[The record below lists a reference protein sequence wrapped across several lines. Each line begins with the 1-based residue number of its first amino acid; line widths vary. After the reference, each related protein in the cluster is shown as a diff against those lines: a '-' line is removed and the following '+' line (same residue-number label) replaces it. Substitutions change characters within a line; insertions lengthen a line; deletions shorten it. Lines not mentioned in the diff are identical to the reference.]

1 MSIKPQRT
9 KPEENVMSRSRSW
22 IIALAAAVLGAGS
35 AQAQIKIGI
44 TMSASGPGA
53 ALGQPQSK
61 TVAALPKTIAGQA
74 VTYFALD
81 DESDP
86 TKGAQNARKL
96 ITEEKVD
103 VLIGS
108 SLTPVSLPLID
119 IAAEAKTPLMTMAAA
134 AVLVLPMDT
143 KRKWV
148 FKVVPNDDIMA
159 NAILKYIAKTGVKTL
174 GYIGVSDAY
183 GEGYYKVLSE
193 VAPKLGITLTGH
205 EVYARSDA
213 SVTGQVLKILATK
226 PDAVFVASAGTPAV
240 LPQKALRE
248 RGYKGPVFQTHGVAT
263 EEFIKLGGK
272 DVDGAVFTGEA
283 FTVVND
289 LSADSPFRK
298 VTANFIDAYKA
309 ANGGVIPSIFGAHL
323 WDSMTLV
330 EHAIPAALKVAKP
343 GTPEFRAALRDEIE
357 KTKDLALNNGLSNM
371 TPDNHNGYDE
381 RSAFL
386 IKVQDGAFKL
396 VK

>member
-1 MSIKPQRT
+1 M
-9 KPEENVMSRSRSW
+9 
-22 IIALAAAVLGAGS
+22 IALAAVLGISS
-35 AQAQIKIGI
+35 AQAQIKVGI

-61 TVAALPKTIAGQA
+61 TVAALPKEIAGQKI
-74 VTYFALD
+74 TYFALD

-86 TKGAQNARKL
+86 TKGAQNGRKL
-96 ITEEKVD
+96 IAEEKVD

-134 AVLVLPMDT
+134 AILVAPMDD

-159 NAILKYIAKTGVKTL
+159 NAILKYIVKTGAKTL

-193 VAPKLGITLTGH
+193 VAPKLGVTLTGH

-213 SVTGQVLKILATK
+213 SVTGQVLKIIATK

-248 RGYKGPVFQTHGVAT
+248 RGYKGPIFQTHGVAT

-272 DVDGAVFTGEA
+272 DVDGAIFTGEA

-289 LSADSPFRK
+289 LPADSPFRK
-298 VTANFIDAYKA
+298 PTNAFIDAYKA
-309 ANGGVIPSIFGAHL
+309 ANGNIPSIFGAHL
-323 WDSMTLV
+323 WDSMSHV
-330 EHAIPAALKVAKP
+330 ERAIPAALKVAKP
-343 GTPEFRAALRDEIE
+343 GTAEFRAALRDEIE
-357 KTKDLALNNGLSNM
+357 KTKDFALNNGLSNM

-381 RSAFL
+381 RSAFV
-386 IKVQDGAFKL
+386 IEVKDGAFHL

>member
-1 MSIKPQRT
+1 MLRF
-9 KPEENVMSRSRSW
+9 SW
-22 IIALAAAVLGAGS
+22 MIALATVLGLSS
-35 AQAQIKIGI
+35 AQAQIKVGI

-61 TVAALPKTIAGQA
+61 TVAALPKEIAGQKIS
-74 VTYFALD
+74 YFALD

-86 TKGAQNARKL
+86 TKGAQNGRKL

-134 AVLVLPMDT
+134 AILVAPMDD

-159 NAILKYIAKTGVKTL
+159 NAILKYIAKTGAKTL

-193 VAPKLGITLTGH
+193 VAPKLGVTLTGH

-213 SVTGQVLKILATK
+213 SVTGQVLKIIATK

-248 RGYKGPVFQTHGVAT
+248 RGYKGPIFQTHGVAT

-272 DVDGAVFTGEA
+272 DVDGAIFTGEA

-289 LSADSPFRK
+289 LPADSPFRK
-298 VTANFIDAYKA
+298 PTTAFIEAYKA
-309 ANGGVIPSIFGAHL
+309 ANGSIPSIFGAHL
-323 WDSMTLV
+323 WDSMSHV
-330 EHAIPAALKVAKP
+330 ERAIPAALKVAKP

-357 KTKDLALNNGLSNM
+357 KTKDFALNNGLSNM

-381 RSAFL
+381 RSAFV
-386 IKVQDGAFKL
+386 IEVKDGAFHLK
-396 VK
+396 

>member
-1 MSIKPQRT
+1 MIRK
-9 KPEENVMSRSRSW
+9 SW
-22 IIALAAAVLGAGS
+22 MIALATVLGLSS
-35 AQAQIKIGI
+35 AQAQIKVGI

-61 TVAALPKTIAGQA
+61 TVAALPKEIAGQKI
-74 VTYFALD
+74 TYFALD

-86 TKGAQNARKL
+86 TKGAQNGRKL

-134 AVLVLPMDT
+134 AVLVAPMDE

-159 NAILKYIAKTGVKTL
+159 NAILKYIAKTGAKTL

-193 VAPKLGITLTGH
+193 VAPKLGVTLTGH

-213 SVTGQVLKILATK
+213 SVTGQVLKIIATK

-248 RGYKGPVFQTHGVAT
+248 RGYKGPIFQTHGVAT

-272 DVDGAVFTGEA
+272 DVDGAIFTGEA

-289 LSADSPFRK
+289 LPADSPFRK
-298 VTANFIDAYKA
+298 PTTAFIDAYKA
-309 ANGGVIPSIFGAHL
+309 ANGNIPSIFGAHL
-323 WDSMTLV
+323 WDSMSHV
-330 EHAIPAALKVAKP
+330 ERAIPAALKVAKP
-343 GTPEFRAALRDEIE
+343 GTAEFRAALRDEIE
-357 KTKDLALNNGLSNM
+357 KTKDFALNNGLSNM

-381 RSAFL
+381 RSAFV
-386 IKVQDGAFKL
+386 IEVKDGAFHL

>member
-1 MSIKPQRT
+1 MLGNKGWM
-9 KPEENVMSRSRSW
+9 V
-22 IIALAAAVLGAGS
+22 ALAAIVLSAGA
-35 AQAQIKIGI
+35 AQAQIKVGI

-53 ALGQPQSK
+53 ALGQPQNK
-61 TVAALPKTIAGQA
+61 TVAALPKEIAGQK
-74 VTYFALD
+74 VEYFALD

-96 ITEEKVD
+96 LTEEKVD
-103 VLIGS
+103 VLLGS

-119 IAAEAKTPLMTMAAA
+119 IAAEAKTPLLSLAAA
-134 AVLVLPMDT
+134 AVLVAPMDD
-143 KRKWV
+143 KKKWV

-159 NAILKYIAKTGVKTL
+159 NAILKYIAKSGVKNL

-193 VAPKLGITLTGH
+193 AAPKLGITLTGH

-213 SVTGQVLKILATK
+213 SVTGQVLKIIASK

-248 RGYKGPVFQTHGVAT
+248 RGYKGPIFQTHGVAT

-272 DVDGAVFTGEA
+272 DVEGAIFTGEA

-289 LSADSPFRK
+289 LPADSPFRK
-298 VTANFIDAYKA
+298 TTAAFVDAYKA
-309 ANGGVIPSIFGAHL
+309 ANGGVTPSIFGAHL

-357 KTKDLALNNGLSNM
+357 KGKDIALNNGLSTM

-386 IKVQDGAFKL
+386 IEVKDGGFHL

>member
-1 MSIKPQRT
+1 MLRK
-9 KPEENVMSRSRSW
+9 SW
-22 IIALAAAVLGAGS
+22 MIALATVLGLSS
-35 AQAQIKIGI
+35 AQAQIKVGI

-61 TVAALPKTIAGQA
+61 TVAALPKEIAGQKI
-74 VTYFALD
+74 TYFALD

-86 TKGAQNARKL
+86 TKGAQNGRKL

-134 AVLVLPMDT
+134 AVLVAPMDD

-159 NAILKYIAKTGVKTL
+159 NAILKYIAKTGAKTL

-193 VAPKLGITLTGH
+193 VAPKLGVTLTGH

-213 SVTGQVLKILATK
+213 SVTGQVLKIIATK

-248 RGYKGPVFQTHGVAT
+248 RGYKGPIFQTHGVAT

-272 DVDGAVFTGEA
+272 DVDGAIFTGEA

-289 LSADSPFRK
+289 LPADSPFRK
-298 VTANFIDAYKA
+298 PTTAFIDAYKA
-309 ANGGVIPSIFGAHL
+309 ANGNIPSIFGAHL
-323 WDSMTLV
+323 WDSMSHV
-330 EHAIPAALKVAKP
+330 ERAIPAALKVAKP

-357 KTKDLALNNGLSNM
+357 KTKDFALNNGLSNM

-381 RSAFL
+381 RSAFV
-386 IKVQDGAFKL
+386 IEVKDGAFHL

>member
-1 MSIKPQRT
+1 M
-9 KPEENVMSRSRSW
+9 V
-22 IIALAAAVLGAGS
+22 ALAVTVLGVGS
-35 AQAQIKIGI
+35 AQAQIKVGI

-61 TVAALPKTIAGQA
+61 TVAALPKEIAGQKI
-74 VTYFALD
+74 TYFALD

-96 ITEEKVD
+96 IAEEKVD

-119 IAAEAKTPLMTMAAA
+119 IAAEAKTPLMTLAAA
-134 AVLVLPMDT
+134 AVLVAPMDA

-159 NAILKYIAKTGVKTL
+159 NAILKYIAKSGVKTL

-213 SVTGQVLKILATK
+213 SVTGQVLKVLATK
-226 PDAVFVASAGTPAV
+226 PDAVFIASAGTPAV

-248 RGYKGPVFQTHGVAT
+248 RGYKGPIFQTHGVAT

-272 DVDGAVFTGEA
+272 DVDGAIFTGEA
-283 FTVVND
+283 FTIVND
-289 LSADSPFRK
+289 LPADSPFRK
-298 VTANFIDAYKA
+298 TTANFIDAYKA
-309 ANGGVIPSIFGAHL
+309 ANNGTIPSIFGAHL
-323 WDSMTLV
+323 YDSMTLV

-343 GTPEFRAALRDEIE
+343 GTEEFRAALRSEIE
-357 KTKDLALNNGLSNM
+357 KTRDLALNNGLSNM

-381 RSAFL
+381 RSAFV
-386 IKVQDGAFKL
+386 IEVKDGAFHL

>member
-1 MSIKPQRT
+1 M
-9 KPEENVMSRSRSW
+9 V
-22 IIALAAAVLGAGS
+22 ALAVTVLGIGS
-35 AQAQIKIGI
+35 AQAQIKVGI

-61 TVAALPKTIAGQA
+61 TVAALPKEIAGQKI
-74 VTYFALD
+74 TYFALD

-96 ITEEKVD
+96 IAEEKVD

-119 IAAEAKTPLMTMAAA
+119 IAAEAKTPLMTLAAA
-134 AVLVLPMDT
+134 AVLVAPMDAE
-143 KRKWV
+143 RKWV

-159 NAILKYIAKTGVKTL
+159 NAILKYIAKSGVKTL

-213 SVTGQVLKILATK
+213 SVTGQVLKVLATK
-226 PDAVFVASAGTPAV
+226 PDAVFIASAGTPAV

-248 RGYKGPVFQTHGVAT
+248 RGYKGPIFQTHGVAT

-272 DVDGAVFTGEA
+272 DVDGAIFTGEA
-283 FTVVND
+283 FTIVND
-289 LSADSPFRK
+289 LPADSPFRK
-298 VTANFIDAYKA
+298 TTANFIDAYKA
-309 ANGGVIPSIFGAHL
+309 ANNGTIPSIFGAHL
-323 WDSMTLV
+323 YDSMTLV

-343 GTPEFRAALRDEIE
+343 GTEEFRAALRSEIE
-357 KTKDLALNNGLSNM
+357 KTRDLALNNGLSNM

-381 RSAFL
+381 RSAFV
-386 IKVQDGAFKL
+386 IEVKDGAFHL

>member
-1 MSIKPQRT
+1 MLRK
-9 KPEENVMSRSRSW
+9 SW
-22 IIALAAAVLGAGS
+22 MIALATVLGLGS
-35 AQAQIKIGI
+35 AQAQIKVGI

-61 TVAALPKTIAGQA
+61 TVAALPKEIAGQKI
-74 VTYFALD
+74 TYFALD

-86 TKGAQNARKL
+86 TKGAQNGRKL

-134 AVLVLPMDT
+134 AILVAPMDD

-159 NAILKYIAKTGVKTL
+159 NAILKYIAKTGAKTL

-213 SVTGQVLKILATK
+213 SVTGQVLKIIATK

-248 RGYKGPVFQTHGVAT
+248 RGYKGPIFQTHGVAT

-272 DVDGAVFTGEA
+272 DVDGAIFTGEA

-289 LSADSPFRK
+289 LPADSPFRK
-298 VTANFIDAYKA
+298 PTTAFIDAYKA
-309 ANGGVIPSIFGAHL
+309 ANGNIPSIFGAHL
-323 WDSMTLV
+323 WDSMSHV
-330 EHAIPAALKVAKP
+330 ERAIPAALKVAKP

-357 KTKDLALNNGLSNM
+357 KTKDFALNNGLSNM

-381 RSAFL
+381 RSAFV
-386 IKVQDGAFKL
+386 IEVKDGAFHL

>member
-1 MSIKPQRT
+1 ML
-9 KPEENVMSRSRSW
+9 RSKSW
-22 IIALAAAVLGAGS
+22 MIVLATVLGVGS
-35 AQAQIKIGI
+35 AQAQIKVGI

-61 TVAALPKTIAGQA
+61 TVAALPKEIAGQKI
-74 VTYFALD
+74 TYFALD

-86 TKGAQNARKL
+86 TKGAQNGRKL

-134 AVLVLPMDT
+134 AILVAPMDD

-159 NAILKYIAKTGVKTL
+159 NAILKYIAKTGAKTL

-193 VAPKLGITLTGH
+193 VAPKLGVTLTGH

-213 SVTGQVLKILATK
+213 SVTGQVLKIIATK

-248 RGYKGPVFQTHGVAT
+248 RGYKGPIFQTHGVAT

-272 DVDGAVFTGEA
+272 EVDGAIFTGEA

-289 LSADSPFRK
+289 LPADSPFRK
-298 VTANFIDAYKA
+298 PTTAFIEAYKA
-309 ANGGVIPSIFGAHL
+309 ANGNIPSIFGAHL
-323 WDSMTLV
+323 WDSMSHV
-330 EHAIPAALKVAKP
+330 ERAIPAALKVAKP
-343 GTPEFRAALRDEIE
+343 GTAEFRAALRDEIE
-357 KTKDLALNNGLSNM
+357 KTKDFALNNGLSNM

-381 RSAFL
+381 RSAFV
-386 IKVQDGAFKL
+386 IEVKDGAFHL